1 MRNAAY
7 LQRYEPLVRT
17 SVELQKMAAVNNAY
31 LAKLQQADKLNSDSL
46 KLIQKQNRQEAYKIR
61 VKKQ

>member
-7 LQRYEPLVRT
+7 LQRYESLVRT
-17 SVELQKMAAVNNAY
+17 SVELQKMAAANNAY
-31 LAKLQQADKLNSDSL
+31 LAQLQQADKLNSDSL